1 MAPRKHAAAEPVIIE
16 EARKGVWSLSAF
28 PSYLH
33 AAGVSRIL
41 APAVSY
47 NYGKVLIMAGI
58 NSKHG
63 AFGGIPAVSMKNNK
77 ELASLLGTN
86 HQTISATKSLRRGLS
101 PELAKSVA
109 TKSGEKPATLYVVSQ
124 IASIKSR
131 IKQDKISPSGALS
144 AVRDITVNLRG
155 KFASKDFDRNSP
167 EYQRAL
173 LEIKQ
178 VAETALDLG
187 GNPEPV
193 NSTGDSVAAALKT
206 ERDVHGRHI
215 PEGDP
220 IERDTYGR
228 VLKD

>member
-1 MAPRKHAAAEPVIIE
+1 MFGRSPAFSR
-16 EARKGVWSLSAF
+16 LS
-28 PSYLH
+28 PSQRACLM
-33 AAGVSRIL
+33 SF
-41 APAVSY
+41 APAVSDTTTDRS
-47 NYGKVLIMAGI
+47 IMAGI

-63 AFGGIPAVSMKNNK
+63 AFGGIPAVSMKSNN
-77 ELASLLGTN
+77 ELADLLGTH
-86 HQTISATKSLRRGLS
+86 HQTISATKSLSRGLS

-109 TKSGEKPATLYVVSQ
+109 TKSGESPATLYAVSQ

-131 IKQDKISPSGALS
+131 IAAKTMSPSGALS

-155 KFASKDFDRNSP
+155 QFASKDFDRNSP

-173 LEIKQ
+173 MEIKE
-178 VAETALDLG
+178 VAQGALDLG
-187 GNPEPV
+187 GNVEPV
-193 NSTGDSVAAALKT
+193 NATGDSVAAALKT

-228 VLKD
+228 AVRD

>member
-1 MAPRKHAAAEPVIIE
+1 MP
-16 EARKGVWSLSAF
+16 
-28 PSYLH
+28 
-33 AAGVSRIL
+33 
-41 APAVSY
+41 
-47 NYGKVLIMAGI
+47 GI
-58 NSKHG
+58 NCKHG

-109 TKSGEKPATLYVVSQ
+109 TKSGEKPATLYTVSQ

-131 IKQDKISPSGALS
+131 IAAKTMSPSGALS

-193 NSTGDSVAAALKT
+193 NATGDSVAVALKT
-206 ERDVHGRHI
+206 ERDAHGVAM
-215 PEGDP
+215 PAEEGLL
-220 IERDTYGR
+220 ERDSYGR
-228 VLKD
+228 AVKD